1 MMFSLFLA
9 AALQAVTPTP
19 PQVEGPPEGPVD
31 TEQQSDSIDDS
42 RAAPTS
48 APADEA
54 DTAASDPKVANQE
67 MLIRKSL
74 ATWQGGAAKNDGKV
88 GCVTKQTTGD
98 KQIDAI
104 RCGAVVTCFTPVA
117 PKLDALEANDALTD
131 EERQRQMAAVS
142 ETTAPCLKAY
152 TDKAIGILA
161 KTRAGE

>member
-9 AALQAVTPTP
+9 AALQVATPAP
-19 PQVEGPPEGPVD
+19 AQAEGPPEGPVD

-42 RAAPTS
+42 RAAPT
-48 APADEA
+48 PADEA
-54 DTAASDPKVANQE
+54 DAAVSDPKVANQE

-74 ATWQGGAAKNDGKV
+74 ATWQGGAAKHDGKV

-104 RCGAVVTCFTPVA
+104 RCGAIVTCFTPVA